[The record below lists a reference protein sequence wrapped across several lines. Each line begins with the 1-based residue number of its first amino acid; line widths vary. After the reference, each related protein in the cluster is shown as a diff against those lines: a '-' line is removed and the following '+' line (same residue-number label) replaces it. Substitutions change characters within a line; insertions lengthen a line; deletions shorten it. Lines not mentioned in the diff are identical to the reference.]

1 MTSVAF
7 LYPGQ
12 GSQRVGMGE
21 GLLASDPEIYNRY
34 LELAEDVSGLPL
46 RRLSIEGPLDELT
59 RTEVA
64 QPALFA
70 LSLALTEVAREIG
83 LEPDYVAGHSLGE
96 YTAAVAAGVLSVDDG
111 MRLVAERGRLMAN
124 VQAEWAGS
132 MAAVKRL
139 AHHEL
144 EALCQ
149 TAATTGSIAIA
160 NLNAPNQIV
169 VSGAEQAVGRL
180 CELVR
185 EAGGRTKLLPVGA
198 AFHSDLMK
206 PVQESLAAA
215 TSKLDWRDARV
226 PLAAN
231 CCGRMLIAADDIRA
245 ALVTQTV
252 STVRWVDCVNALV
265 GAGVDLAVELG
276 AGDVLRGLVARIDP
290 NLQVVAAE
298 SRDAIQGVTRHRA
311 AIAGPARSMEEHFP
325 RGA

>member
-1 MTSVAF
+1 MASIAF

-21 GLLASDPEIYNRY
+21 RLLASDPEIYHRY
-34 LELAEDVSGLPL
+34 LGLAEDVSGVPL
-46 RRLSIEGPLDELT
+46 RTLSLEGPLDELT

-70 LSLALTEVAREIG
+70 LSLALTEVARETG

-96 YTAAVAAGVLSVDDG
+96 YTAAVAAGVLSLDDG

-124 VQAEWAGS
+124 VQAENAGS
-132 MAAVKRL
+132 MAAVKRISL
-139 AHHEL
+139 HEL
-144 EALCQ
+144 EALCEKV
-149 TAATTGSIAIA
+149 APTGSVAIA

-169 VSGAEQAVGRL
+169 VSGEEEAVGRL

-185 EAGGRTKLLPVGA
+185 EAGGRAKLLPVGA
-198 AFHSDLMK
+198 AFHSDLME

-215 TSKLDWRDARV
+215 MLKLHWSDARV

-231 CCGRMLIAADDIRA
+231 CCGRILTAAEDVRA

-252 STVRWVDCVNALV
+252 SAVRWVDCVNALV
-265 GAGVDLAVELG
+265 EAGVDLAVELG
-276 AGDVLRGLVARIDP
+276 AGDVLRGLVTRIDS
-290 NLQVVAAE
+290 NLQVVAVE
-298 SRDAIQGVTRHRA
+298 SRDAIDGLTRLRRA
-311 AIAGPARSMEEHFP
+311 RA
-325 RGA
+325 

>member
-12 GSQRVGMGE
+12 GSQRVGMGAD
-21 GLLASDPEIYNRY
+21 LLATDPEIYNRY

-46 RRLSIEGPLDELT
+46 RTLSLEGPLDELT

-70 LSLALTEVAREIG
+70 LSLALTEVVREAG
-83 LEPDYVAGHSLGE
+83 LEPDCVAGHSLGE
-96 YTAAVAAGVLSVDDG
+96 YTAAVAAGALSVDDG
-111 MRLVAERGRLMAN
+111 MRLVAERGRLMAK
-124 VQAEWAGS
+124 VQSECPGS
-132 MAAVKRL
+132 MAAVKRV
-139 AHHEL
+139 AHREL
-144 EALCQ
+144 DALCE
-149 TAATTGSIAIA
+149 TAGSVAIA
-160 NLNAPNQIV
+160 NINAPNQIV
-169 VSGAEQAVGRL
+169 VSGAEEAVVRL

-206 PVQESLAAA
+206 PVQESLDAA
-215 TSKLDWRDARV
+215 TSALDWRDARV

-231 CCGRMLIAADDIRA
+231 HSGRMLTAAEDIRA
-245 ALVTQTV
+245 ALVAQTV
-252 STVRWVDCVNALV
+252 SAVRWVDCVNALV

-276 AGDVLRGLVARIDP
+276 PGDVLCGLAARIDP

-298 SRDAIQGVTRHRA
+298 SREAIGAVTGQRA
-311 AIAGPARSMEEHFP
+311 AAA
-325 RGA
+325 